1 MAVYSSN
8 PDVDPVGACVGTN
21 GMRVNAVVDQ
31 LGGEKIDIINWD
43 ENPAYFIENAL
54 SRSDFTLVAFVGN
67 PYREGEK
74 TADTR
79 FFERLGTEEKESL
92 KAELPELKYEG
103 LGKWDSVSHMDLIAD
118 LESAFDIQMDTKDVL
133 DLSNYEKGKE
143 VLGRYGISF
152 EE

>member
-1 MAVYSSN
+1 MAM
-8 PDVDPVGACVGTN
+8 TN
-21 GMRVNAVVDQ
+21 
-31 LGGEKIDIINWD
+31 LEKYN
-43 ENPAYFIENAL
+43 Y
-54 SRSDFTLVAFVGN
+54 AFMTN
-67 PYREGEK
+67 FRASEK
-74 TADTR
+74 
-79 FFERLGTEEKESL
+79 
-92 KAELPELKYEG
+92 ELPELKYEG